1 MRWMSSN
8 FREVFIECL
17 VFKTSSETFEKG
29 FVLWGLNQARH
40 GCRGPT
46 GSGPGCRWLLPAVNK
61 HRPHRQRLGYKG
73 VILLLPGLNVYNC
86 KWHTENLPAWVTCWA
101 EMQCL
106 LWGRTSSDTVAGL
119 GAKGRGPMSG
129 RPSVWPSCSTT
140 CQLLRGFL
148 FMSLGNIIWEMGIII
163 PILLACYEW
172 GEE

>member
-61 HRPHRQRLGYKG
+61 HRPHRQRLRYKG
-73 VILLLPGLNVYNC
+73 VILLPFCCFLDWMSITANGTLKIFLLEWHVGQKCSVSCEAEPRVTRWLGWGLRGGAPCLEDPASDLPV
-86 KWHTENLPAWVTCWA
+86 LPLVSCSEGFCLWA
-101 EMQCL
+101 SV
-106 LWGRTSSDTVAGL
+106 TSSEKWV
-119 GAKGRGPMSG
+119 
-129 RPSVWPSCSTT
+129 
-140 CQLLRGFL
+140 
-148 FMSLGNIIWEMGIII
+148 
-163 PILLACYEW
+163 
-172 GEE
+172 